1 MLSPW
6 AGSWVCMEATVT
18 VQEELL
24 VPPSDSETTLTEL
37 ADEYG
42 GTSPKG
48 YQHGESVLARG
59 LQRLV
64 LSL

>member
-1 MLSPW
+1 
-6 AGSWVCMEATVT
+6 METMVT

-24 VPPSDSETTLTEL
+24 VPLSDYETTLTEL

-42 GTSPKG
+42 GTSPKR
-48 YQHGESVLARG
+48 YQHGENVLAGG